1 METIQLLDSDG
12 NRIENPEY
20 MPLVSDI
27 LDEDGL
33 TQLRAL
39 YRDMVVVRRI
49 DNEATAL
56 QRQGELALWAP
67 LLGQEAAQVGSAR
80 ALRHDDF
87 AFTSFREHGVA
98 YCRGI
103 EPTAMLQFWRGSTQS
118 GWNPRDH
125 NVTAPAIIVGAQALH
140 ATGYA
145 MGVKFDGSDTAVIAY
160 FGDGATSQGDVS
172 EAFAFASSFGAPVVF
187 FCQNNQW
194 AISEPVRVQ
203 SHLPLAARG
212 IGFGVPGIQVDGNDV
227 LAVTAATRMALR
239 RAREGSGPTLIE
251 AVTYRMGPHTTSDDP
266 TKYRNAAEL
275 DEWRAKDP
283 LARVEK
289 YLESRGA
296 LSESEKHRIA
306 ALADE
311 VAAQLRAGCLGTVEP
326 TAADMFNHVY
336 AEPHPLVSVERR
348 DYLEYLATFEDE
360 GTYAS

>member
-49 DNEATAL
+49 DNESTAL

-203 SHLPLAARG
+203 SHLPLATRG

-336 AEPHPLVSVERR
+336 AEPHPLVSAERR

>member
-1 METIQLLDSDG
+1 
-12 NRIENPEY
+12 
-20 MPLVSDI
+20 
-27 LDEDGL
+27 
-33 TQLRAL
+33 
-39 YRDMVVVRRI
+39 
-49 DNEATAL
+49 
-56 QRQGELALWAP
+56 
-67 LLGQEAAQVGSAR
+67 
-80 ALRHDDF
+80 
-87 AFTSFREHGVA
+87 
-98 YCRGI
+98 
-103 EPTAMLQFWRGSTQS
+103 
-118 GWNPRDH
+118 
-125 NVTAPAIIVGAQALH
+125 
-140 ATGYA
+140 
-145 MGVKFDGSDTAVIAY
+145 
-160 FGDGATSQGDVS
+160 
-172 EAFAFASSFGAPVVF
+172 
-187 FCQNNQW
+187 
-194 AISEPVRVQ
+194 
-203 SHLPLAARG
+203 
-212 IGFGVPGIQVDGNDV
+212 
-227 LAVTAATRMALR
+227 VTAATRMALR

-336 AEPHPLVSVERR
+336 AEPHPLVSAERR